1 MRRREKRRFYEDRIE
16 DAICFSFNGMSRR
29 RPLIRGEET
38 VDLWGGDGGYWLPSP
53 RFETLPCLVS
63 RVRGSGNLIRKVCGV
78 FGDVNSGICAEVREI
93 CS

>member
-38 VDLWGGDGGYWLPSP
+38 VDLWGGWGGIGSL
-53 RFETLPCLVS
+53 L
-63 RVRGSGNLIRKVCGV
+63 RGSRHFPVLFPEYADR
-78 FGDVNSGICAEVREI
+78 GI
-93 CS
+93 